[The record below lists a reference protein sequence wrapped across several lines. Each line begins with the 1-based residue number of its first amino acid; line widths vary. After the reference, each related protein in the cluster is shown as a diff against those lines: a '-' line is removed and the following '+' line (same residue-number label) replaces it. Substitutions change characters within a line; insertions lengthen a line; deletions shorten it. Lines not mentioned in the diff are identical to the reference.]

1 MPASRL
7 VPALNLGTMLGLP
20 SWSAAPT
27 GDPAKIAAALLQA
40 GYRGVQGTDD
50 PAYAR
55 AGLVTYGSGRV
66 VAPDEAYELLLKQQ
80 QAGHA
85 CSTLHVGTGFESD
98 REALR
103 LVEAILAACARLGH
117 PAHIETHRAT
127 ITQDIWRTMGWI
139 ERLPEMTFNADLSH
153 WYTGLEMPYGD
164 FAAKLAF
171 MQPFFDRVRFIHG
184 RIGSGGAIQIAV
196 GVGGHDEPHAS
207 RFSQMWQHCFAGFLA
222 NAPAGESIVFAPE
235 LLPESVETPDGPL
248 FIDYALTT
256 RSSDGAFSETS
267 DRWEQGLRLTEM
279 AKSAF
284 AAASTQPA

>member
-1 MPASRL
+1 MPASRF

-20 SWSAAPT
+20 PWSAAPT
-27 GDPAKIAAALLQA
+27 GEAAGIAATLLQA
-40 GYRGVQGTDD
+40 VYRGVQGTDD

-66 VAPDEAYELLLKQQ
+66 VAPDEALELLQRQQ
-80 QAGHA
+80 QAGHV

-98 REALR
+98 GEALR
-103 LVEAILAACARLGH
+103 LIEAILAASSRLGH

-171 MQPFFDRVRFIHG
+171 MQPFFDRVRFVHG

-222 NAPAGESIVFAPE
+222 SAPADESIVFAPE
-235 LLPESVETPDGPL
+235 LLPESVDTPDGPL

-256 RSSDGAFSETS
+256 KGPNGAFSEGS
-267 DRWEQGLRLTEM
+267 DRWEQALRLTEM

-284 AAASTQPA
+284 AAASGYQA

>member
-1 MPASRL
+1 MTASRF
-7 VPALNLGTMLGLP
+7 VPALNLGTLLGLP
-20 SWSAAPT
+20 SWSAAPV
-27 GDPAKIAAALLQA
+27 GDATEIAAALLQA
-40 GYRGVQGTDD
+40 GYRGIQGSDD
-50 PAYAR
+50 PAYAC

-66 VAPDEAYELLLKQQ
+66 VAPDEAYELLQKQQ
-80 QAGHA
+80 QAGHV
-85 CSTLHVGTGFESD
+85 CTTLHVGTGFEND
-98 REALR
+98 NEALR
-103 LVEAILAACARLGH
+103 LVEAILAASSRLGH

-171 MQPFFDRVRFIHG
+171 MQPFFNRVRFMHG

-207 RFSQMWQHCFAGFLA
+207 RSSQMWQRCFAGFLA
-222 NAPAGESIVFAPE
+222 NAPITESIVFAPE
-235 LLPESVETPDGPL
+235 LLPESVKTPDGPL

-256 RSSDGAFSETS
+256 KGADGAFSESS
-267 DRWEQGLRLTEM
+267 DRWEQALRLTEM

-284 AAASTQPA
+284 GAASAPPA

>member
-1 MPASRL
+1 
-7 VPALNLGTMLGLP
+7 MLGLP
-20 SWSAAPT
+20 SWSAAPL
-27 GDPAKIAAALLQA
+27 GEAAEIAATLLQA
-40 GYRGVQGTDD
+40 GYRGVQGSDD

-66 VAPDEAYELLLKQQ
+66 VAPDEAYTLLQKQQ
-80 QAGHA
+80 QSGHL

-98 REALR
+98 SEALR
-103 LVEAILAACARLGH
+103 LVEAILAASSRLGH

-127 ITQDIWRTMGWI
+127 ITQDIWRTIGWI
-139 ERLPEMTFNADLSH
+139 ERLPEVTFNADLSH

-171 MQPFFDRVRFIHG
+171 MQPLFDRVRFVHG

-222 NAPAGESIVFAPE
+222 NAPATESIVFAPE
-235 LLPESVETPDGPL
+235 LLPESVETPDGLL

-256 RSSDGAFSETS
+256 SAADGTFSESS
-267 DRWEQGLRLTEM
+267 DRWEQALRLTEM

-284 AAASTQPA
+284 AAASTRPA